1 MNIERRCCNVH
12 ECINDLV
19 SITMFKKSVDVQKS
33 VDFNTTLSTLTP
45 SATTAAATAK
55 HYHP

>member
-33 VDFNTTLSTLTP
+33 VDFNTLSTLTP